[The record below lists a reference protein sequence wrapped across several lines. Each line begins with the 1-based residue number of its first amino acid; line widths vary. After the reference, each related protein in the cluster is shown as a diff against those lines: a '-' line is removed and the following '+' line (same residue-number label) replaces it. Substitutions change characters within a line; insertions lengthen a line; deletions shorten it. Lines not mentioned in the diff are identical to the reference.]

1 MLYAIHD
8 ETGRIQQANK
18 VWMTADLVNS
28 QGQKCTYDDLLNERE
43 LKFVTDKLAN
53 HLASHDHYFVD
64 VLSKT
69 PNLRER
75 EVMGASASATTIK
88 AGTSALIAGIP
99 KDASVDIIAA
109 GSTIEHMDKV
119 DADELEYITQNV
131 PLLYTF
137 VFRLFP
143 YRDCTIQIEA
153 VAA

>member
-43 LKFVTDKLAN
+43 LKYVTDKLAN
-53 HLASHDHYFVD
+53 HHASHDHFFVD
-64 VLSKT
+64 VLAKE
-69 PNLRER
+69 PVLRER
-75 EVMGASASATTIK
+75 EVMGCVASATTIK
-88 AGTSALIAGIP
+88 AGTSALITNIP
-99 KDASVDIIAA
+99 NEASVDIMAA
-109 GSTIEHMDKV
+109 GSMVEYMDKV

-131 PLLYTF
+131 PLTYTF

-143 YRDCTIQIEA
+143 YKDCTLQIEA
-153 VAA
+153 VA